1 MLRQGRRAFK
11 NSNIE
16 DTAEQAEA
24 SGTSSIPRRG
34 LVGILQ
40 DELLWIMYS
49 DAFHAYRA
57 QVKMRL
63 TL

>member
-1 MLRQGRRAFK
+1 MLRDRRRAFK

-16 DTAEQAEA
+16 NAAEQAEVP
-24 SGTSSIPRRG
+24 GTSIIPRRG

-40 DELLWIMYS
+40 NVLLWIMYS

-57 QVKMRL
+57 QVKIRI

>member
-1 MLRQGRRAFK
+1 MLREGRRAFK
-11 NSNIE
+11 NSSTE
-16 DTAEQAEA
+16 DAAEEAEVP
-24 SGTSSIPRRG
+24 GTSSIPRRG

-40 DELLWIMYS
+40 DALLWIMYS

-57 QVKMRL
+57 QVKMRI